1 MTVHKYQSSEF
12 SHTALEL
19 ADALNSV
26 LTK

>member
-1 MTVHKYQSSEF
+1 MTVHKSQSSEF

-19 ADALNSV
+19 PDVLNPV